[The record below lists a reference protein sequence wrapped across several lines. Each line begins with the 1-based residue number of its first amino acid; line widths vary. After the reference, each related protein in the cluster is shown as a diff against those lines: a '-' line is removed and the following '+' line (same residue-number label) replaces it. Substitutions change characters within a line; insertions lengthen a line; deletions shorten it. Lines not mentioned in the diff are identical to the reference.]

1 MEAIMA
7 EDLTG
12 ATLSPTFHNFT
23 GDTNTTEIKL
33 PPWARFFSVHCK
45 LKNLFVCN
53 NGATDGGA
61 PPTHKGEVPKGNYLQ
76 LRIGQGMEQT
86 MSMFVACQDGTAEI
100 SIIIEE

>member
-33 PPWARFFSVHCK
+33 PSWARFFSVHCK